1 MNIYVW
7 LETNILLITEKKN
20 NTIRSKVLKLSI
32 TVGAIILD
40 TLSLVTDTQRLLRQL
55 YTNTNRD
62 ALQLKILQKWT
73 LTE

>member
-40 TLSLVTDTQRLLRQL
+40 TLSLVTHTQRLLRQL